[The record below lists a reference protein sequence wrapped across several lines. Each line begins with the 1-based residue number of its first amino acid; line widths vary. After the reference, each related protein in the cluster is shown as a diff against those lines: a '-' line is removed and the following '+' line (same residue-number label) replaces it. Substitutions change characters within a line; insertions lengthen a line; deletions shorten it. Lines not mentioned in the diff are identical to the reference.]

1 MSYFLL
7 GWAVPAGAFTVR
19 GQSAFSQFVIFP
31 LGFIKEKKKAF
42 DMRSRLEGMLT
53 NHMLN

>member
-7 GWAVPAGAFTVR
+7 GWAVPAGAFTMR